1 MSKLRSTLRQF
12 KIYVIVSSF
21 FISSLSP
28 VNGWGKQNA
37 VITLNP
43 ETLKQYILSKNI
55 SLMVQMNQVEQAK
68 MKVNIAR
75 GNLLPSINLGAVI
88 SSGSTFGLSTVSML
102 LPFLFPSNWMNL
114 KQSFH
119 LLNSQT
125 KAYYIAKL
133 NTYASAYST
142 YLNVVADLDLYDVL
156 NNQYQNYQQIE
167 DFIRVGVEAGLKQ
180 PSELMQA
187 HAQTA
192 MAAHQVSK
200 INELLK
206 QELSLLRQMLA
217 LPLSQQLTLERK
229 HPVKTSPERWDMQ
242 SALQVSISKSPE
254 LQQLEYLHRAAKAAK
269 WSQAFAFLNAGG
281 VGSTNSASTG
291 AWNPTQFTGS
301 MSIGA
306 AYYPTLQ
313 LSNLNVAQIELQ
325 KDQMRLQHA
334 QTVESIYS
342 SLAEAQKQV
351 ANTMDAETNLREYY
365 QTEVLKYQT
374 GLTDLL
380 HVLIAANNLTLAL
393 TSKIKS
399 QNDLD
404 NQRVSLNRLLIEQEF
419 NGIPPCNAMIT
430 KSNGFEG
437 SNFKTSDKKVSV
449 EKFCDGLK
457 NR

>member
-1 MSKLRSTLRQF
+1 MSKLENAIRQF
-12 KIYVIVSSF
+12 KIYVMVSAFLFSFCLPVSGFSKTNSIIV
-21 FISSLSP
+21 I
-28 VNGWGKQNA
+28 
-37 VITLNP
+37 NP
-43 ETLKQYILSKNI
+43 ESIKQFILSKNV

-88 SSGSTFGLSTVSML
+88 SSGTTFGLSTISML
-102 LPFLFPSNWMNL
+102 VPFLFPSNWMNL

-125 KAYYIAKL
+125 KSYYIAKL

-142 YLNVVADLDLYDVL
+142 YLNIVADLDLHDVL
-156 NNQYQNYQQIE
+156 NSQYENYQQIE

-200 INELLK
+200 IDQLLK
-206 QELSLLRQMLA
+206 QEISLLRQMLA
-217 LPLSQQLTLERK
+217 LPLSQELVIERK
-229 HPVKTSPERWDMQ
+229 HPLKSSAERWDMQ
-242 SALQVSISKSPE
+242 SALQVSIAKSPE

-269 WSQAFAFLNAGG
+269 WSQAFAFLNGG
-281 VGSTNSASTG
+281 GIGSSNSSANG
-291 AWNPTQFTGS
+291 AWSPTQFTGS

-313 LSNLNVAQIELQ
+313 LSNLNVAQIQLQ
-325 KDQMRLQHA
+325 KNQTHLQHA

-351 ANTMDAETNLREYY
+351 AVTSDAEMNLREYY
-365 QTEVLKYQT
+365 QTELLKLRT

-380 HVLIAANNLTLAL
+380 HVLSAANNLTLAL
-393 TSKIKS
+393 TSRIRS

-419 NGIPPCNAMIT
+419 MGIPPCNAMIT

-437 SNFKTSDKKVSV
+437 SSFKTSDKNISV
-449 EKFCDGLK
+449 EKFCDNLK
-457 NR
+457 SH